1 MNRPLFNHTIEELEL
16 KYHSEKNISDSL
28 IILRNELSFRN
39 STRAQKLMKEVLVII
54 SQNEY
59 VYKVSNKVEKQ
70 FEKHIYDEPKINMEG
85 LNPNLSDKEGYNII
99 SAWSALEVLSPQ
111 TFVKP
116 EQLAQ
121 NGDTKLIAPFKSNNL
136 PWEGLGE
143 KSKLNYQL
151 FYHIV
156 LGTIKVNE
164 SIDLLMKIYGDTNEE
179 KPAKKGE
186 AIIASIIVNNKGI
199 LVEAPAVSISSFA
212 WALPKS
218 LRGDLTKLGDWAL
231 FEQKLQDGLD
241 TILRKKDSD
250 GNELPLSFNQ
260 INNAYNWLTKIL
272 ELPENLIKNNLFA
285 VRYYHYYKSGGSPDG
300 LLLNSFYLK
309 DLEQTKKLIKEDK
322 ITPVLKKYL
331 GIETPKKEYNLFEN
345 RRALEDTICPLNFP
359 LSRWPGEGLHPLVL
373 LQQAAVNL
381 TFKNLK
387 INGILP
393 VNGPPGTGKT
403 TLLRDVVAGIIT
415 QRAEAMCAFDDPQKA
430 FSTTG
435 QKINVGQG
443 WLHLYKLDQSLKG
456 YEILITSSNNKAV
469 ENVSAELPAI
479 NAVSSTFPDLR
490 YYKSLSDVLH
500 DKETWGLIAAVLG
513 NGRNKNIFI
522 QRFWWDKEVG
532 MQTYLAEAS
541 GNPQWVEEKKT
552 ETGEVI
558 KTRKPK
564 GITNDNAPP
573 NVETALL
580 NWRRMKKHFNAL
592 IIESRLKLSELE
604 KVRLQVLALP
614 LLRKNE
620 AENAKNTATILAAY
634 TKVKSELTSIEEE
647 RNQANIEK
655 QYIENRIDLHKQIR
669 PGFFERLFGSKS
681 FKTWKLKQAE
691 LLEELEAKLPI
702 IKDIN
707 KRETQKSN
715 DTKSL
720 LLKYQSSQ
728 ISLRKSVSELQ
739 IANDIVVKSSAKIGT
754 HFINED
760 FLSKKLDVIQ
770 LIAPWVDSE
779 IQQVRDNVF
788 VSAMKVHKAFNDAAA
803 QKLRHNLAVMMM
815 VLSGKK
821 MADKEKELLI
831 PDLWSSLFLV
841 VPSISTTFASI
852 ERMLAEVPPESL
864 GWLLIDEAGQAAPQN
879 AVGAIMRAKRAVV
892 VGDPFQIEPVVTLP
906 AMLTNKICQYFKID
920 SDRFNAPTASVQT
933 VADATS
939 EYVGI
944 FDGSNGFRKVGVPLL
959 VHRRCTEPMFTIS
972 NQVAYEGKMVQAKRS
987 VNSPIR
993 DLIGPSRWFNIS
1005 SDSSDKW
1012 SLKEGELV
1020 IDMLRRIKQEDI
1032 KPDLYIITPFLVVA
1046 ENLRKLI
1053 LDSRVLENWV
1063 ENHYLWPYERVG
1075 TVHTVQGREAEA
1087 VMFVLGAPAN
1097 GQKGARNWAGSKP
1110 NILNVAVTRAKEV
1123 IYVIGNRSLW
1133 ESAGLFS
1140 QLSSNLPEEIKHS

>member
-16 KYHSEKNISDSL
+16 KYHSEKHISDSL

-39 STRAQKLMKEVLVII
+39 SSRAQKLMKEVLLII
-54 SQNEY
+54 SQNEDL
-59 VYKVSNKVEKQ
+59 YKINDKVVR
-70 FEKHIYDEPKINMEG
+70 HTYDEPKINMKD
-85 LNPNLSDKEGYNII
+85 LRPNLSDKEGYNIV

-121 NGDTKLIAPFKSNNL
+121 NGDAKLIAAFKSGNL

-143 KSKLNYQL
+143 KSKPNYQL

-156 LGTIKVNE
+156 LGTIKVND
-164 SIDLLMKIYGDTNEE
+164 SIDLLMKIYGDKNEE
-179 KPAKKGE
+179 KPTKKGE
-186 AIIASIIVNNKGI
+186 AVIASIIVNNKGI

-218 LRGDLTKLGDWAL
+218 LSGDLTKLGDWAL

-241 TILRKKDSD
+241 TILRRKDSD
-250 GNELPLSFNQ
+250 DKDSPLNFNQ
-260 INNAYNWLTKIL
+260 INNAYKWITKIL

-285 VRYYHYYKSGGSPDG
+285 VRYYHYYKSSGSPDA

-309 DLEQTKKLIKEDK
+309 DLELTKKLIKDDK

-331 GIETPKKEYNLFEN
+331 GIETPNREYNLFEN
-345 RRALEDTICPLNFP
+345 RRTLEDTISPLNFP

-387 INGILP
+387 TNGILP

-403 TLLRDVVAGIIT
+403 TLLRDIIAGIIT

-456 YEILITSSNNKAV
+456 HEILITSSNNKAV

-479 NAVSSTFPDLR
+479 NAVSSTFPELR
-490 YYKSLSDVLH
+490 YYKGLSDVLH

-513 NGRNKNIFI
+513 NGRNKNLFI

-541 GNPQWVEEKKT
+541 GNPQWVEEKNP

-564 GITNDNAPP
+564 GIITDNAPP
-573 NVETALL
+573 NFETALF
-580 NWRRMKKHFNAL
+580 NWHKIKQDFKSLLA
-592 IIESRLKLSELE
+592 ESRLKLSELE
-604 KVRLQVLALP
+604 KIRLQVLALP

-620 AENAKNTATILAAY
+620 AENAKNAATILAAY
-634 TKVKSELTSIEEE
+634 TKIKSELTSIEKEQ
-647 RNQANIEK
+647 NQANIEK
-655 QYIENRIDLHKQIR
+655 QYIEKRIELHKQIR

-691 LLEELEAKLPI
+691 LLEELDAKLLI
-702 IKDIN
+702 IKNIS
-707 KRETQKSN
+707 KREAQKSN
-715 DTKSL
+715 ETKSL
-720 LLKYQSSQ
+720 FSKYQLSQ
-728 ISLRKSVSELQ
+728 TSLRKSVIELQ
-739 IANDIVVKSSAKIGT
+739 IANDIVTKSSAIIGN

-760 FLSKKLDVIQ
+760 FMSKKLNEIQ
-770 LIAPWVDSE
+770 LNAPWCNSE
-779 IQQVRDNVF
+779 IQQIRDKVF
-788 VSAMKVHKAFNDAAA
+788 VLAMKVHKAFNDAAA

-815 VLSGKK
+815 LLSGKK

-852 ERMLAEVPPESL
+852 ERMLGEMPPESL
-864 GWLLIDEAGQAAPQN
+864 GWLLVDEAGQAVPQA
-879 AVGAIMRAKRAVV
+879 AVGAIMRSKRAVV
-892 VGDPFQIEPVVTLP
+892 VGDPIQIEPVVTLP
-906 AMLTNKICQYFKID
+906 DTLTAKICQYFKID
-920 SDRFNAPTASVQT
+920 PDHFNAPVASVQT
-933 VADATS
+933 VSDATS
-939 EYVGI
+939 EYVGV
-944 FDGSNGFRKVGVPLL
+944 FDGSNGLRKVGIPLL

-972 NQVAYEGKMVQAKRS
+972 NQIAYEGKMVQAKRA

-993 DLIGPSRWFNIS
+993 DLFGPSRWFSIN

-1012 SLKEGELV
+1012 SKQEGELV
-1020 IDMLRRIKQEDI
+1020 MDMLRRIKHADI
-1032 KPDLYIITPFLVVA
+1032 KPDLYIITPFLIVA

-1053 LDSRVLENWV
+1053 LESRVLENWV
-1063 ENHYLWPYERVG
+1063 ENPSLWPYERVG

-1087 VMFVLGAPAN
+1087 VIFVLGAPAD

-1123 IYVIGNRSLW
+1123 IYIIGNRSLW

-1140 QLSSNLPEEIKHS
+1140 QLSSNLPK